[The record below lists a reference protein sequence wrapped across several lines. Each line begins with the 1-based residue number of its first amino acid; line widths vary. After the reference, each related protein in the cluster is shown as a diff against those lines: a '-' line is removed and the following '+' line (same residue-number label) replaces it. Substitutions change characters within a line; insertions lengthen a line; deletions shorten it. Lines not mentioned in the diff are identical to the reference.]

1 MLDYLS
7 DYGGISIYRDNVII
21 FPAESGTKNDW
32 LNLSQRNI
40 KQGFRISYYNLIG
53 NIELE
58 QYENLDLIDKTNREG
73 LIENQAYKD
82 LAKLVETI
90 IQNILEVKYIRRKG
104 FGK

>member
-1 MLDYLS
+1 MRKSLCLFYIPRRRLS
-7 DYGGISIYRDNVII
+7 INLRNLNIII

-58 QYENLDLIDKTNREG
+58 QYENLDLIDKTN
-73 LIENQAYKD
+73 
-82 LAKLVETI
+82 KLCI
-90 IQNILEVKYIRRKG
+90 NSNK
-104 FGK
+104 